1 MTQQMTTTHLPPRRV
16 VPWHGYFWAATT
28 VSVVAGAVIGSADPW
43 GLVAL
48 APCAILIGA
57 MASRPGGY
65 ALSRRR
71 SPKALVAVFALT
83 LVVAAVAAIADTSGW
98 IRILAMALP
107 AGPSAAFTY
116 LHLRTPP
123 PPKAA

>member
-1 MTQQMTTTHLPPRRV
+1 MTQQMTTIDSLPRRV
-16 VPWHGYFWAATT
+16 VPWRGMFWAATT
-28 VSVVAGAVIGSADPW
+28 VSILVGAAVGDADHW
-43 GLVAL
+43 GLVGL
-48 APCAILIGA
+48 APCAILLVGSA
-57 MASRPGGY
+57 VRPDEY

-71 SPKALVAVFALT
+71 LPKALVALFVLT
-83 LVVAAVAAIADTSGW
+83 LLVAAAAVVADSSGW

-123 PPKAA
+123 PPTAP